1 LVQLKRMGAQKPSS
15 LKAYLRDFEKYM
27 LINYGLDVVKTKKQ
41 KRPVG
46 DLPFP
51 FREKA
56 DPPAGKVRME
66 KIRRENSQKNFG

>member
-1 LVQLKRMGAQKPSS
+1 LIQLKRMGAQKPSS

-27 LINYGLDVVKTKKQ
+27 LINYSLDVVKTKKQ

-56 DPPAGKVRME
+56 DPPAGKIRIE
-66 KIRRENSQKNFG
+66 KITRGNFRKNFG